1 MQGAQVRELDPTGR
15 NYDQEQLNLKK
26 KNIKKKESEV
36 NPPSSGHTT
45 HLLIQSFY
53 NFKPII
59 KIVLCNVVN

>member
-36 NPPSSGHTT
+36 NPPSSGHT